1 MMKKFI
7 LMGIIALVFAGC
19 GDKDKNQSPT
29 CKITSPQNG
38 AEITVNPYDEIKI
51 AVLAED
57 KDGTIAEVQLYIND
71 VGFHSK
77 TEWPYNF
84 YANSSLTEGLN
95 TIKAVAKD
103 DKGATAESSIVIT
116 VVRTNN

>member
-19 GDKDKNQSPT
+19 EKNQPPT

-38 AEITVNPYDEIKI
+38 AEITVSPLANSIDV
-51 AVLAED
+51 AVAAED

-71 VGFHSK
+71 VGIESE

-84 YANSSLTEGLN
+84 YPYVSRFTEGLN